1 MHRQVLLLAATQ
13 ALFQTASAMVVT
25 VGALAGAQ
33 FATPALATVPIA
45 AMLFGTASM
54 IIPASMWMA
63 RRGRRNGF
71 LLGSVLGILGGLV
84 AAWGIH
90 AKSLPLLATGTF
102 FVGAYQGFAQFY
114 RFAASEIATE
124 AYRPRAIALVM
135 AGGVVAAFLGPGLGL
150 FGAELLDVPYSGS
163 FVLLAMSCVVAA
175 GLLMNLVDPRIEAIE
190 GPRRPL
196 RAIILQPNYLIALFG
211 AATGSGV
218 MVLAMTA
225 TPLAMTHH
233 HHGLSASTTVI
244 QAHILGMFVP
254 SFFTGSLVTRFG
266 VARIMLAGVAL
277 MAAHVAVSMSGTG
290 LLSFVSALTLLGVG
304 WNFLYVGG
312 TTLLTSAYLPAER
325 AKAQAANDFI
335 IYGVGLASSLGA
347 GLLLEFV
354 GWRTMNFLLLPWLL
368 AALVAVVWTLG
379 LRKA

>member
-1 MHRQVLLLAATQ
+1 
-13 ALFQTASAMVVT
+13 
-25 VGALAGAQ
+25 
-33 FATPALATVPIA
+33 
-45 AMLFGTASM
+45 
-54 IIPASMWMA
+54 
-63 RRGRRNGF
+63 
-71 LLGSVLGILGGLV
+71 
-84 AAWGIH
+84 
-90 AKSLPLLATGTF
+90 
-102 FVGAYQGFAQFY
+102 
-114 RFAASEIATE
+114 
-124 AYRPRAIALVM
+124 
-135 AGGVVAAFLGPGLGL
+135 
-150 FGAELLDVPYSGS
+150 
-163 FVLLAMSCVVAA
+163 
-175 GLLMNLVDPRIEAIE
+175 
-190 GPRRPL
+190 
-196 RAIILQPNYLIALFG
+196 
-211 AATGSGV
+211 
-218 MVLAMTA
+218 
-225 TPLAMTHH
+225 
-233 HHGLSASTTVI
+233 
-244 QAHILGMFVP
+244 MFVP